1 MIRFKT
7 LKQSLRHAFEGLS
20 TVFRH
25 EHSFRV
31 QLFFGLLAIGLGLY
45 VRLTPI
51 KMTVILMMV
60 ASVLILEVVNSIFE
74 RISDA
79 FKPRL
84 HPIVKEVK
92 DMMAG
97 AVLLASIFS
106 VIVGVLIFYP
116 YVQLLVSP

>member
-1 MIRFKT
+1 
-7 LKQSLRHAFEGLS
+7 
-20 TVFRH
+20 
-25 EHSFRV
+25 
-31 QLFFGLLAIGLGLY
+31 
-45 VRLTPI
+45 
-51 KMTVILMMV
+51 
-60 ASVLILEVVNSIFE
+60 VNSIFE